1 FTTRR
6 LIFLRLKGQETSLEV
21 EWNVASEI
29 KESFIKQ
36 YRKLYDHWLENRD
49 IEVESLRVIVTVG
62 NDDEHPIVESER
74 RYKPNA
80 NKTKR
85 MRVSGSWINCRVFKW
100 ENLLPG
106 ARVSGPSLILS
117 DSSTLLLEEGWTFFL
132 DKCNNGIIQVANF
145 RRNEKAKAEEAQLEL
160 FTNRFTAIAE
170 EMGTLLQRT
179 SFSVNVKERLDFSCA
194 LLDRNGTLVV
204 NAPHIP
210 VHLGSM
216 GVCVRS
222 VMKMISAKD
231 GDVII
236 TNHPA
241 YGGSHLPDITL
252 IKPVFVGRTLI
263 GFVANRAHHAEVGGI
278 RPGSMPSDATCLE
291 EEGVVISPTY
301 LVRNGISQWD
311 NIRSAFETA
320 PYPTRALE
328 ENLADLNGALIS
340 LEQGAESLMKLC
352 EVFGSGEVIKYMA
365 LLRQH
370 AVSVISEKFGQLK
383 KSYHAEENLDDG
395 SKLKVNISK
404 KRNRLHID
412 FSGSAP
418 MHKGNLNATPAIV
431 NSVVLYV
438 LRLLV
443 NEPIPLNEG
452 LLQNVSIHL
461 PTCILNPVFDSNP
474 KLSPAVVGGN
484 TEISQRLTDTL
495 LKALKL
501 SSCSQG
507 TMNNFLFGNERFGY
521 YETICGGVGAG
532 PGFNGVDAVH
542 QHMTNTRIT
551 DPEILEF
558 RYGVRLEKF
567 KIRKGSGG
575 FGKWGGGDGVERQ
588 FFFKEPF
595 QVSILS
601 QHRIVAPFGMNGG
614 QPGKTG
620 EQFLISDNKRKKLNG
635 TDGVAVTAGDRILI
649 KTPGGGGWG
658 KIST

>member
-1 FTTRR
+1 
-6 LIFLRLKGQETSLEV
+6 E
-21 EWNVASEI
+21 
-29 KESFIKQ
+29 
-36 YRKLYDHWLENRD
+36 
-49 IEVESLRVIVTVG
+49 
-62 NDDEHPIVESER
+62 PER
-74 RYKPNA
+74 RYTPKSD
-80 NKTKR
+80 KTKR
-85 MRVSGSWINCRVFKW
+85 IRVSGSWIKCPVFKW

-106 ARVSGPSLILS
+106 ARLSGPSLILS
-117 DSSTLLLEEGWTFFL
+117 ESSTLLVEEGWTFVL
-132 DKCNNGIIQVANF
+132 DNSNNGIIRLGNSS
-145 RRNEKAKAEEAQLEL
+145 RSERTKADEAQLEL

-194 LLDRNGTLVV
+194 LLDKDGNLVV

-222 VMKMISAKD
+222 VMKVMRAGE

-252 IKPVFVGRTLI
+252 IKPVFVRKILI
-263 GFVANRAHHAEVGGI
+263 GFVANRAHHAEVGGS

-291 EEGVVISPTY
+291 EEGVVIAPTY
-301 LVRNGISQWD
+301 LVRNRISQWD
-311 NIRSAFETA
+311 AVRSAFTSA
-320 PYPTRALE
+320 TFPTRALE
-328 ENLADLNGALIS
+328 ENLADLNGALMS
-340 LEQGAESLMKLC
+340 LEQGAESLVNLC
-352 EVFGSGEVIKYMA
+352 RMFGSGEVTKYMT

-370 AVSVISEKFGQLK
+370 ASAVISKKFRQLK
-383 KSYHAEENLDDG
+383 KYYSAEEYLDDG
-395 SKLKVNISK
+395 SKLKVSISK

-412 FSGSAP
+412 FTGCAP
-418 MHKGNLNATPAIV
+418 VHKGNLNATPAIV
-431 NSVVLYV
+431 NSVILYV

-443 NEPIPLNEG
+443 NESIPLNEG
-452 LLQNVSIHL
+452 LLHNVRTHL
-461 PTCILNPVFDSNP
+461 PTCILNPVFHSDH

-495 LKALKL
+495 LKALRL

-507 TMNNFLFGNERFGY
+507 TMNNFLFGNDRFGY

-532 PGFNGVDAVH
+532 QGFNGFSAVH

-551 DPEILEF
+551 DPEIVEH

-567 KIRKGSGG
+567 EIRKGSGG
-575 FGKWGGGDGVERQ
+575 SGKWSGGDGVERQ
-588 FFFKEPF
+588 FYFKESF

-614 QPGKTG
+614 LPGKTG
-620 EQFLISDNKRKKLNG
+620 EQFLIRDNKRKKLKG
-635 TDGVAVTAGDRILI
+635 TDGLVVVAGDRIII

-658 KIST
+658 KIRI